1 MKKEIP
7 IWEKANLT
15 VEEASMYYNIGTHKI
30 REITDDDSCPFV
42 LWIGSKRLIKKKPF
56 EEYLNKQ
63 FSI

>member
-15 VEEASMYYNIGTHKI
+15 VEEASIYYNIGTHKI
-30 REITDDDSCPFV
+30 REITESDNCPYV
-42 LWIGSKRLIKKKPF
+42 LWIGSKRLIKRKPL
-56 EEYLNKQ
+56 EEYLNRQ